1 MRYYAA
7 AAMVVGVLL
16 PAMKAC
22 EIVIFPFI
30 VVGGSD
36 TIIPSPLVSLILR
49 GNSMEH
55 CEYLPSM

>member
-30 VVGGSD
+30 VVGVLTRSF
-36 TIIPSPLVSLILR
+36 LR
-49 GNSMEH
+49 LWSR
-55 CEYLPSM
+55 